1 MKLCNYTPQLI
12 PGLSRIF
19 VFPVLFC
26 YYTPLFPEVCIAP
39 FYFLRHCV
47 ISGIVSSW
55 IEQKQPV
62 ILEVGLECDVSLRL
76 LYTKKSIKE
85 SDKQYRRRRGV
96 SLLVA
101 K

>member
-12 PGLSRIF
+12 RGLSRILY
-19 VFPVLFC
+19 FPSCSATLPARVD
-26 YYTPLFPEVCIAP
+26 TPLFPELCIAP

-76 LYTKKSIKE
+76 
-85 SDKQYRRRRGV
+85 
-96 SLLVA
+96 
-101 K
+101 